1 MYYLHLLRWNIF
13 LFFLGLSILNF
24 LSSNGVLLG
33 LEPCW
38 SVFLIFFAKTFRFFL
53 LLLLPIALLGS
64 EYYWVLFAEV
74 LQYFFFV
81 QTLLGFYSTRA
92 FVVLGTLLGS
102 YLMESCQN
110 FSLLTPYW
118 VFNQLELVGFLLN
131 KSLVRLRT
139 LLGAFEESSL

>member
-38 SVFLIFFAKTFRFFL
+38 SVFLIFFAKTFRFFF

-74 LQYFFFV
+74 LQYSFFV
-81 QTLLGFYSTRA
+81 QTLLGFYSTR
-92 FVVLGTLLGS
+92 TLLGFYS
-102 YLMESCQN
+102 KSFFFIIITYS
-110 FSLLTPYW
+110 
-118 VFNQLELVGFLLN
+118 LVG
-131 KSLVRLRT
+131 LRI
-139 LLGAFEESSL
+139 LLGSIC